1 MHAVAVD
8 DLVQGCAGFKR
19 IAECEFSEPR
29 FFVLVMGTAFTVTNH
44 EPSMCPQTRTASR
57 ILEGVLLPRPNPV
70 AGRLSSRNRAFGYCP
85 PHCHWQRIRGG
96 QSPDS

>member
-1 MHAVAVD
+1 MHVVAVG
-8 DLVQGCAGFKR
+8 DLVQGCTGFKR

-29 FFVLVMGTAFTVTNH
+29 FLS
-44 EPSMCPQTRTASR
+44 SMCPQTRTASR

-70 AGRLSSRNRAFGYCP
+70 TRRLSSRNRAFGYCP